1 LELLIKQLL
10 PQSGVALMNEH
21 SVSLIEEPL
30 PYELDELH
38 KWQSNDDNCIDI
50 LLKSNAP
57 LSIKRTVGYKK
68 GFIIDES
75 GKRLG
80 RRKDNPCPRGTM
92 HFDVAKTVVD
102 NLDNIKLGW
111 YGSYDWLKSPGW
123 IVKPSSFV
131 PTSSDNYS
139 KEFERIY
146 QKALIEYIGIPNLR
160 KLQEKAKMFD
170 DIAEP
175 DLWLIKKD
183 GTFLFIEAKINKRTV
198 DDSQIAGLALLKK
211 ILDAD
216 VKIIRVYEKGKNVKI
231 KGWSNKFSYCYNLL

>member
-146 QKALIEYIGIPNLR
+146 QKALIEYIGIPNLK
-160 KLQEKAKMFD
+160 KLQGKAKMFE

-198 DDSQIAGLALLKK
+198 EDSQIAGLALLKN
-211 ILDAD
+211 ILSAD
-216 VKIIRVYEKGKNVKI
+216 VKIIRAYQKDKNVK
-231 KGWSNKFSYCYNLL
+231 KNDWSDKFSYYYNLL

>member
-1 LELLIKQLL
+1 
-10 PQSGVALMNEH
+10 MNEH

-68 GFIIDES
+68 GFVVDES
-75 GKRLG
+75 GKCLG
-80 RRKDNPCPRGTM
+80 RRKDNPYPRGTM
-92 HFDVAKTVVD
+92 HFDVAKAVVD
-102 NLDNIKLGW
+102 NLDNIKSGW
-111 YGSYDWLKSPGW
+111 YGSYDWLKNPGW
-123 IVKPSSFV
+123 IVASSSFV

-175 DLWLIKKD
+175 DLWFIKKD

-198 DDSQIAGLALLKK
+198 EDSQIAGLALLKN
-211 ILDAD
+211 ILDAE
-216 VKIIRVYEKGKNVKI
+216 VKIIRVYQKGKNVKI
-231 KGWSNKFSYCYNLL
+231 NGWSNKFSYCYNLL